1 MRARVQRLLLRLSRT
16 GLRRGFVDG
25 SQGWMVVGVAATM
38 LRLAGRVLA
47 QKPEVIYRTELQEGD
62 SLEIRT
68 MGPGR
73 KRGA

>member
-1 MRARVQRLLLRLSRT
+1 
-16 GLRRGFVDG
+16 
-25 SQGWMVVGVAATM
+25 MVVGVAATM

>member
-1 MRARVQRLLLRLSRT
+1 VVQRLLVRLSRT

-38 LRLAGRVLA
+38 LRFAGRILA
-47 QKPEVIYRTELQEGD
+47 EKPEVIYRTELKQGET
-62 SLEIRT
+62 LEIRT
-68 MGPGR
+68 MQPGR